1 MVLNVPSQ
9 FCLFPELVKHLQ
21 TCNAESNS
29 PAARLCPKS
38 SWLHAALIIYC
49 FRQMKIDF
57 NLLPKFLARA
67 KDKLEPKTYFAF
79 SPLLV
84 TI

>member
-1 MVLNVPSQ
+1 
-9 FCLFPELVKHLQ
+9 
-21 TCNAESNS
+21 
-29 PAARLCPKS
+29 
-38 SWLHAALIIYC
+38 
-49 FRQMKIDF
+49 MKIDF

-84 TI
+84 TIWKSVLSVHPIRGSRPPNENCVLFPIPTDDALCHYPVS